1 MADPGYL
8 QEEHVVDGYAQGPD
22 VGLEGVLLLPK
33 NLGAHEL
40 DGSGEGGG
48 LLVAVVVVDDLGHSK
63 IGYFYA
69 ILVDKDIFGFYIPV
83 DDIFLF
89 QKF

>member
-1 MADPGYL
+1 MTDPGYL
-8 QEEHVVDGYAQGPD
+8 QEQHIVDSDAQGPD
-22 VGLEGVLLLPK
+22 VGLKGVLLLPK

-63 IGYFYA
+63 IRYFYS
-69 ILVDKDIFGFYIPV
+69 ILVDEDIFGFYIPV